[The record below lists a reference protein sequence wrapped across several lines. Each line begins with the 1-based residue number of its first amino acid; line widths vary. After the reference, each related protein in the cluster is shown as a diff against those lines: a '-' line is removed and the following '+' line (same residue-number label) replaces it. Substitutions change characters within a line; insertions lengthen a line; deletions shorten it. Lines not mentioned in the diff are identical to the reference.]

1 MIIKMKLKGFPVSL
15 LSHVRCNKDAGALA
29 VEETASGAANFIIN
43 GAVHCLACGA
53 RYSIQEGILDLLEI
67 ATLQDD
73 RSQLEM
79 QVRDAKA
86 KTEVS
91 SQNRG
96 IDDILEM
103 EASLA
108 RLGPG
113 TGKIILELGCGTGRF
128 TRQLAQRFD
137 AVLALDFSMES
148 LRANILTLASER
160 NNVGFVRADINQ
172 LHLKPA
178 SFDAALSTLYS
189 NLPTREMRITST
201 KIVHDAL
208 KSQGRYVMS
217 AHHQHLRRVLKRLPM
232 ADRYKNGIFYQNF
245 TKASLKQE
253 LALYFP
259 NAALNSICISLPGVS
274 RFQRLSALCSRI
286 AGKLPWFNRLG
297 VLLLSSATRN

>member
-1 MIIKMKLKGFPVSL
+1 MKLKGFPVSL
-15 LSHVRCNKDAGALA
+15 LSHVRCNKDAGILA
-29 VEETASGAANFIIN
+29 VDEKASAGAKFIIN
-43 GAVHCLACGA
+43 GVVHCLDCGA
-53 RYSIQEGILDLLEI
+53 RYSIEEGILDLLEI
-67 ATLQDD
+67 ATLQDE
-73 RSQLEM
+73 RSQLEI

-91 SQNRG
+91 PQNRG

-103 EASLA
+103 ETSLVC
-108 RLGPG
+108 LGMG
-113 TGKIILELGCGTGRF
+113 AGRIILELGCGTGRF

-160 NNVGFVRADINQ
+160 DNVGFVRADINQ
-172 LHLKPA
+172 LRLKSA

-189 NLPTREMRITST
+189 NLPTREMRMTCT

-208 KSQGRYVMS
+208 KPKGRYVMS

-259 NAALNSICISLPGVS
+259 HASLNSICISLPGIS
-274 RFQRLSALCSRI
+274 RFHRLSVLGSRI
-286 AGKLPWFNRLG
+286 ASRLPLFNRLG
-297 VLLLSSATRN
+297 VLLLASATRA